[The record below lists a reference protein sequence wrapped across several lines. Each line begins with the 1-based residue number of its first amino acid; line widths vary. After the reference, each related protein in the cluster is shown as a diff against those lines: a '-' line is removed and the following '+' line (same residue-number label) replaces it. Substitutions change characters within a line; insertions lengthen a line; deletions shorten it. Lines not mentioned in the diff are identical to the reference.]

1 MSNNRNGQRGGH
13 HQQVGFLTFSPNAFS
28 PKNVLKVIRP
38 GGVWMHCLP
47 VTEKTDIGSMA
58 LEVD

>member
-1 MSNNRNGQRGGH
+1 MSNNRNGQRGGQ

-28 PKNVLKVIRP
+28 AKHVSKVIRS

-47 VTEKTDIGSMA
+47 VTEKIVIASMG